1 VIAKKLRRKQFL
13 WHLSELLLWDDLQVS
28 KNKSQSWLGLYIAL
42 GFVWGCSFIF
52 IKLGLEFLTPFGVAF
67 GRCALGSLTLLIYLK
82 IKGLT
87 LVRDK
92 KLIGHLWV
100 VALLLNVIPG
110 IFFAWAETEV
120 TSILAGIINAVTPLM
135 TLIAIIVVSRNEKP
149 TTAQVV
155 GLLLGFLGVLT
166 VLGAW
171 QGLGANPLWAILILL
186 TAVTCYGFSFPY
198 SRRFILPAQLKPEV
212 MAATQVTLAA
222 FTLLPFY
229 LFDGIAKDE
238 YRVGPVLAMAALGV
252 FGSGFA
258 YIWNFTIM
266 RDAGS
271 AIASSVT
278 YVTPLVAVLVGF
290 IFLNEIPH
298 WYEPVGAVIV
308 LLGAAIAQGRI
319 PLTKKH

>member
-1 VIAKKLRRKQFL
+1 LYL
-13 WHLSELLLWDDLQVS
+13 WHDLQVS
-28 KNKSQSWLGLYIAL
+28 KSKSQSWLGLYIAL
-42 GFVWGCSFIF
+42 GIVWGCSFIF

-67 GRCALGSLTLLIYLK
+67 GRCALGALALLIYLK
-82 IKGLT
+82 LKGLT
-87 LVRDK
+87 LVRDRK
-92 KLIGHLWV
+92 MIGHLWV
-100 VALLLNVIPG
+100 VSLLLNVIPG

-135 TLIAIIVVSRNEKP
+135 TLIAIMVVSRNEKP
-149 TTAQVV
+149 TRPQVI
-155 GLLLGFLGVLT
+155 GLILGFLGVLT

-171 QGLGANPLWAILILL
+171 QGLGDNPLWAILILL
-186 TAVTCYGFSFPY
+186 AAVTCYGFSFPY

-212 MAATQVTLAA
+212 MAATQVTLGAM
-222 FTLLPFY
+222 TLLP
-229 LFDGIAKDE
+229 LFLINGIAKSE
-238 YRVGPVLAMAALGV
+238 FLLGPVLAMIALGV

-278 YVTPLVAVLVGF
+278 YVTPLVAVIVGF
-290 IFLNEIPH
+290 IFLNEKLH
-298 WYEPVGAVIV
+298 WYEPAGAVIV

-319 PLTKKH
+319 PLSKKL

>member
-1 VIAKKLRRKQFL
+1 M
-13 WHLSELLLWDDLQVS
+13 S
-28 KNKSQSWLGLYIAL
+28 KSKSQSWLGLYIAL
-42 GFVWGCSFIF
+42 GIVWGCSFIF

-67 GRCALGSLTLLIYLK
+67 GRCALGALALLIYLK
-82 IKGLT
+82 IKGLS
-87 LVRDK
+87 LARDRK
-92 KLIGHLWV
+92 MIGHLWV

-135 TLIAIIVVSRNEKP
+135 TLIAIMLVSRNEKP
-149 TTAQVV
+149 TTPQVV

-171 QGLGANPLWAILILL
+171 QGLGDNPLWAILILL
-186 TAVTCYGFSFPY
+186 AAVTCYGFSFPY
-198 SRRFILPAQLKPEV
+198 SRKYILPAQLAPEV
-212 MAATQVTLAA
+212 MAATQVTLGAI
-222 FTLLPFY
+222 TLLP
-229 LFDGIAKDE
+229 LFLINGIAKSE
-238 YRVGPVLAMAALGV
+238 FLLGPVLAMVALGV

-266 RDAGS
+266 RAAGS

-298 WYEPVGAVIV
+298 WYEPVGALVV

-319 PLTKKH
+319 PLSKKL

>member
-1 VIAKKLRRKQFL
+1 VIK
-13 WHLSELLLWDDLQVS
+13 S
-28 KNKSQSWLGLYIAL
+28 KSQSWLGLYIAL
-42 GFVWGCSFIF
+42 GIVWGCSFIF

-67 GRCALGSLTLLIYLK
+67 GRCALGAIALLIYLK
-82 IKGLT
+82 IKGLS
-87 LVRDK
+87 LVRDRK
-92 KLIGHLWV
+92 MIGHLWV
-100 VALLLNVIPG
+100 VALLLNVVPG

-135 TLIAIIVVSRNEKP
+135 TLIAIMLVSRNEKP
-149 TTAQVV
+149 TSPQVI

-171 QGLGANPLWAILILL
+171 QGLGDNPLWAILILL
-186 TAVTCYGFSFPY
+186 AAVTCYGFSFPY

-212 MAATQVTLAA
+212 MAATQVTLGAI
-222 FTLLPFY
+222 TLLP
-229 LFDGIAKDE
+229 LFLIDGIAKDE
-238 YRVGPVLAMAALGV
+238 YRLGPVLGMVVLGV

-266 RDAGS
+266 RAAGS

-290 IFLNEIPH
+290 IFVNEIPH

-319 PLTKKH
+319 KITRAKI